1 MSDPTDKSTQRREAT
16 DRRRSLSHEQRTNAS
31 LAIAETVKGLPSFQR
46 ARHVALYLPTDYEVN
61 TWPLAHSAWRMRK
74 RIFAPIVRK
83 TGNLRFCELTTNS
96 KLVRNK
102 YGIAEPS
109 AGVSIDPK
117 RLDVVLL
124 PLVAFDSNAYRLGW
138 GGGYYDRT
146 FAFANLR
153 HLYSKPK
160 LIGLGFACQQLPAVV
175 RDAWDIPLFQVVTE
189 SSVITRER

>member
-1 MSDPTDKSTQRREAT
+1 MSEQTDKSTQRREAT
-16 DRRRSLSHEQRTNAS
+16 ERRRSLSAEQRTNAS

-46 ARHVALYLPTDYEVN
+46 ARQIALYLPTDCEVN

-83 TGNLRFCELTTNS
+83 TGNLRFCELTTKS
-96 KLVRNK
+96 KLVHNK

-109 AGVSIDPK
+109 AGDSIDPK

-138 GGGYYDRT
+138 GGGYFDRT

-160 LIGLGFACQQLPAVV
+160 LIGLGFACQELPTVV
-175 RDAWDIPLFQVVTE
+175 RDAWDIPLFQIVTE
-189 SSVITRER
+189 SSVVTRER